1 MSHCAVHSDA
11 QPSPAASTS
20 SLEAMNGISSSH
32 TTVPK
37 QDIYDL
43 LGIGY
48 GPAHLALS
56 IALRES
62 AEAAETNFKSHFLE
76 KRSYF
81 AWHPALLLPGSQLQ
95 VSPLKDLV
103 TLRDPTSTYTFYN
116 YLHSQGRLAR
126 YINKEQSIPSRREW
140 TSYLAWAA
148 RRMSQ
153 AVSYGQDVVSIEPF
167 TLANASPDAKQDTVS
182 VRPAS
187 NEEADALYLYRVR
200 TRDQATG
207 QILTRFTRNLSVA
220 VGGVPKLPPVFEA
233 AYAQQFNAA
242 NSVPCI
248 VHSGTF
254 VPSLEHLEPKLHQ
267 AALLR
272 RQQAAP
278 ALKNDDSARLHLA
291 VIGAGQS
298 STEMLMN
305 LHSRFPTAIVTM
317 IFRASALVPS
327 DDTGFINSAAF
338 DPERTEEFW
347 QASEKQRNK
356 WRQEFKR
363 TNYSVVRTDLLNELH
378 DTMYDKYKV
387 QLPEELQDPSE
398 KQAGRMEMRR
408 CTEVD
413 SVNVIDDAEAG
424 GVELMLRDNLHNG
437 KFEKVRFDAVFIGTG
452 FVRSPSK
459 MPFLEPLKPFYPALD
474 SEWAS
479 RDTSAEE
486 DEVSKLVDDE
496 DEEVVERKR
505 ENLRGITRDYR
516 LVPTTSMRTTLRS
529 GKSSPG
535 AGSDASSTSSQQTLA
550 SEGNMTE
557 SSNLPEPSL
566 YVLGG
571 NEATHGLSDSLLS
584 IVAHRAGELTTS
596 LIQRLPRTRRGT
608 AAATIVNNTE
618 TTTTPATQKLTT
630 ATVKNTPTAA
640 AVNSKLAALSGLTLD
655 APSSP

>member
-1 MSHCAVHSDA
+1 M
-11 QPSPAASTS
+11 PSQ
-20 SLEAMNGISSSH
+20 ISSSH
-32 TTVPK
+32 ITVPK
-37 QDIYDL
+37 EDIYDL

-62 AEAAETNFKSHFLE
+62 PEVAETNFKSHFLE

-103 TLRDPTSTYTFYN
+103 TLRDPTSTYSFFN
-116 YLHSQGRLAR
+116 YLHSHGRLAR
-126 YINKEQSIPSRREW
+126 YINKEQSVPSRREW

-148 RRMSQ
+148 RRMID

-167 TLANASPDAKQDTVS
+167 TLASASPDAKQDTVS

-187 NEEADALYLYRVR
+187 NEEADALCLYRVR
-200 TRDQATG
+200 TRDEATG
-207 QILTRFTRNLSVA
+207 QIVTRFTRNLSVA

-233 AYAQQFNAA
+233 AYAQQFTAA
-242 NSVPCI
+242 NSVPRI

-267 AALLR
+267 AASLR
-272 RQQAAP
+272 RQQATSAMR
-278 ALKNDDSARLHLA
+278 NDHSARLRLA
-291 VIGAGQS
+291 VIGVGQS

-338 DPERTEEFW
+338 DPERTDEFW

-378 DTMYDKYKV
+378 DSMYDKYEV

-398 KQAGRMEMRR
+398 KEAGRMEMRR

-424 GVELMLRDNLHNG
+424 GVELTLRDNLRNG
-437 KFEKVRFDAVFIGTG
+437 KLEKVRFDAVFVGTG
-452 FVRSPSK
+452 FIRSPAK
-459 MPFLEPLKPFYPALD
+459 MPFLEQLKPFYPALD

-479 RDTSAEE
+479 RETSAEE
-486 DEVSKLVDDE
+486 DEVSKLIDVEDD
-496 DEEVVERKR
+496 EVVERKR

-516 LVPTTSMRTTLRS
+516 LVPGSAMRSALRS

-535 AGSDASSTSSQQTLA
+535 AGSDASSTFSQQTLA

-596 LIQRLPRTRRGT
+596 LIQRLPRSRRGT
-608 AAATIVNNTE
+608 AATVNTAE
-618 TTTTPATQKLTT
+618 TTSATATRKTTT
-630 ATVKNTPTAA
+630 ATAAKNAPNAA

-655 APSSP
+655 APASS